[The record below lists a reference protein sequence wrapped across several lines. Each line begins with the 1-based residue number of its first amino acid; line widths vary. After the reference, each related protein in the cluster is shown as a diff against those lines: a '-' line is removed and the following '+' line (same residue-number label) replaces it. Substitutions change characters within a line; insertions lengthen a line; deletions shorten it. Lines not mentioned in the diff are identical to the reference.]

1 MYKRLFVYI
10 VLVTV
15 LFARMDFNPIHSSY
29 LAYGK
34 FPNEDVYQWW
44 PSWSAF
50 RTVVSKV
57 FCPPCAALAEHYYF
71 VLFEVEASTFEQ
83 QDLLLKHAP
92 YDGILS
98 PNGFWW
104 GQGGE
109 DNSNEWKRVS
119 LLAWYLYWLPY
130 TVLWWWLYAGDLFNL
145 RLPWWDRGLK
155 EIRLYL
161 PSLNSHLKSASR
173 YA

>member
-15 LFARMDFNPIHSSY
+15 LFARMDFNPIHQSY
-29 LAYGK
+29 IQYGK
-34 FPNEDVYQWW
+34 FPNPSVYEWW
-44 PSWSAF
+44 PEWSAF
-50 RTVVSKV
+50 RSTVSKV

-71 VLFEVEASTFEQ
+71 VFFEIEASTFEQ

-98 PNGFWW
+98 PNGFSW

-109 DNSNEWKRVS
+109 DNSNEWKQVS

-130 TVLWWWLYAGDLFNL
+130 TIIWWYAYAGDMFQGKFPAWLMFIWRKL
-145 RLPWWDRGLK
+145 QDYRK
-155 EIRLYL
+155 A
-161 PSLNSHLKSASR
+161 NSNSR
-173 YA
+173 R